1 MKEILKKL
9 IDKWCC
15 HHEWEIW
22 RKVDVEGDWGNTWTV
37 YHLVCKKCGKL
48 KKVKSN

>member
-15 HHEWEIW
+15 HHEWEMW

-37 YHLVCKKCGKL
+37 YHFVCKKCGKF
-48 KKVKSN
+48 KKIKSY